1 MSVGMT
7 QLPIIPQITK
17 YVFLLC
23 ICIKTIMEPDTI
35 MYTMWQQSKEY
46 PLPSVTI
53 KYALR
58 NIPKL
63 SIRWQTKKE
72 QALISNSMIFKS
84 ILNFQIYCTLHTMQM
99 MMIAAHPIKTTNNHL
114 QQKTQTS
121 DQKPML
127 PSNKNWK
134 NQKRT
139 IIMIRAMDPLNT
151 TILVA
156 MMMILINTKSS
167 QEDSDNDADDDEN
180 DSSTKN
186 N

>member
-63 SIRWQTKKE
+63 SIRW
-72 QALISNSMIFKS
+72 
-84 ILNFQIYCTLHTMQM
+84 
-99 MMIAAHPIKTTNNHL
+99 
-114 QQKTQTS
+114 
-121 DQKPML
+121 
-127 PSNKNWK
+127 
-134 NQKRT
+134 
-139 IIMIRAMDPLNT
+139 
-151 TILVA
+151 
-156 MMMILINTKSS
+156 
-167 QEDSDNDADDDEN
+167 
-180 DSSTKN
+180 
-186 N
+186 

>member
-1 MSVGMT
+1 MSPKATLFGRNNKEPYTKMSVGMT

-63 SIRWQTKKE
+63 SIRW
-72 QALISNSMIFKS
+72 
-84 ILNFQIYCTLHTMQM
+84 
-99 MMIAAHPIKTTNNHL
+99 
-114 QQKTQTS
+114 
-121 DQKPML
+121 
-127 PSNKNWK
+127 
-134 NQKRT
+134 
-139 IIMIRAMDPLNT
+139 
-151 TILVA
+151 
-156 MMMILINTKSS
+156 
-167 QEDSDNDADDDEN
+167 
-180 DSSTKN
+180 
-186 N
+186 